1 MSDPPLLEVESLT
14 KTFRVRPGSAHAGDI
29 VAVQDLDFKIPSG
42 ASLAIVGESGS
53 GKTTTARMVIG
64 LEVPSSGAIRLDG
77 SLLERSPTR
86 AQRRARARQIQIVF
100 QNPYLSLDP
109 RQSAAEAVE
118 EVVRFQSGTASPAS
132 RSRALEIL
140 DWVGLGLTEAR
151 ARPRELSG
159 GQCQRVAIA
168 RALAAGPRLLVLD
181 EAVSA
186 LDVSVQAQIL
196 NLLGDLRRRT
206 GVAYL
211 FISHDLG
218 VVRQVADQVVV
229 MYRGRAV
236 ERGRV
241 EDVLDRPTHPYT
253 RKLVSSIPRPGVVI
267 PATPAAGDDPEDG
280 CRFRSRCPLAFA
292 RCVDEPGLI
301 AVTADHDARCWL
313 LAPSATGPHDEP
325 PDRGFAEVPR

>member
-1 MSDPPLLEVESLT
+1 VSDAPLLEVERLS
-14 KTFRVRPGSAHAGDI
+14 KTFRVRPGRGHAGDI
-29 VAVQDLDFKIPSG
+29 VAVQDLNFTVPHG
-42 ASLAIVGESGS
+42 GSLAIVGESGS
-53 GKTTTARMVIG
+53 GKTTTARMLIG
-64 LEVPSSGAIRLDG
+64 LEVPSAGEIRLDG
-77 SLLERSPTR
+77 ILLRGSPTR

-109 RQSAAEAVE
+109 RQSAAEAVD
-118 EVVRFQSGTASPAS
+118 EVVRFQSGTATAAS

-140 DWVGLGLTEAR
+140 DWVGLGPSETR

-168 RALAAGPRLLVLD
+168 RALAAEPRLLVLD

-218 VVRQVADQVVV
+218 VVRQVADEVVV

-241 EDVLDRPTHPYT
+241 DDVLDRPAHPYT
-253 RKLVSSIPRPGVVI
+253 QKLVSSIPRPGVVI
-267 PATPAAGDDPEDG
+267 PATPAAGDDPEYG
-280 CRFRSRCPLAFA
+280 CRFRRRCPLAFG
-292 RCVDEPGLI
+292 RCIEEPPLI
-301 AVTADHDARCWL
+301 VVAGDHDARCWL
-313 LAPSATGPHDEP
+313 LDPRATSTHDRIQET
-325 PDRGFAEVPR
+325 GLVEVQL